1 MKLLNLDSG
10 DEAAPPNKKKSKWLK
25 IGIGVSALVLIPTIG
40 STLAGSIN
48 IGTGSVEF
56 GQGLVQTTAC
66 DDDINVA
73 PTSQRSYAS
82 TSTSTTLANGSI
94 PGITGPYFSL
104 GTISVSNIDGG
115 SCDPVTFIIR
125 AYNSGGQETPLCSN
139 VEPELYVFFDSTGE
153 YISSS
158 CGGINYSDSDPDTD
172 GNGDGVAGSGDGYF
186 EWVPD
191 LTDLY
196 LHTGYVSTITIESSS
211 LPCDDAN
218 YAPCD

>member
-10 DEAAPPNKKKSKWLK
+10 DEAATPNKKKSKWLK
-25 IGIGVSALVLIPTIG
+25 IGIGLSALVLIPTIG

-104 GTISVSNIDGG
+104 GTISVSNINGLT
-115 SCDPVTFIIR
+115 CDPVMFIIR
-125 AYNSGGQETPLCSN
+125 AYNSEGAQVPLCSN
-139 VEPELYVFFDSTGE
+139 IDPELLVYFEPNTTEGFIDQ
-153 YISSS
+153 S
-158 CGGINYSDSDPDTD
+158 CGSQNDWDTETD
-172 GNGDGVAGSGDGYF
+172 ENTDGYF

-196 LHTGYVSTITIESSS
+196 LSASYVNTITIESSS
-211 LPCDDAN
+211 LLCSAYIWCD
-218 YAPCD
+218 